1 MLAILFSHAS
11 SLFLF
16 IDLYFLIPAVTTQI
30 FTPIAEL
37 AILIEIPTNEAK
49 TEMETYPVIEEMK
62 ISKCSI

>member
-49 TEMETYPVIEEMK
+49 TEMETYSVIEEMK